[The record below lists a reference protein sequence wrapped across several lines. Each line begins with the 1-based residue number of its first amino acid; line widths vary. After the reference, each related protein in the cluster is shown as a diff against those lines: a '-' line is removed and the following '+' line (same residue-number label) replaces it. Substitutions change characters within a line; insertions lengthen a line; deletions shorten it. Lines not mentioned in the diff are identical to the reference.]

1 MIAVLHLDRL
11 ITYTLLPCLLLSDI
25 GSIEITEFR
34 PHQFYNGLALAIAD
48 DKLKTVS
55 EII

>member
-1 MIAVLHLDRL
+1 M
-11 ITYTLLPCLLLSDI
+11 LLPCVFLCDV

-34 PHQFYNGLALAIAD
+34 PNQLYDGLALAIAD